1 MEYILYCPDRI
12 ALIAR
17 IGMIAMLAMIALI
30 VLIAMSAAERHTALS
45 DGLGQVAKYMQKKL
59 TRKVLERPHICF
71 ILEKLQY
78 IRKSAMI
85 SLVENISYPHC

>member
-1 MEYILYCPDRI
+1 MEYIFYCPDRI

-45 DGLGQVAKYMQKKL
+45 DGLGRVAKFM
-59 TRKVLERPHICF
+59 
-71 ILEKLQY
+71 
-78 IRKSAMI
+78 
-85 SLVENISYPHC
+85 

>member
-45 DGLGQVAKYMQKKL
+45 DGLGRVAKIHVKKL
-59 TRKVLERPHICF
+59 NRKMLERRNIYYIF
-71 ILEKLQY
+71 QKLGVQVCQ
-78 IRKSAMI
+78 I
-85 SLVENISYPHC
+85 